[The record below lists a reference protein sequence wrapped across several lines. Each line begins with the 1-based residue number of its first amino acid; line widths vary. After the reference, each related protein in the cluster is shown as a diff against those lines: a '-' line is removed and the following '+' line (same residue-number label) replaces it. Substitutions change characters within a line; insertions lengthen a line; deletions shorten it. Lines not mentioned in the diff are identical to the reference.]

1 MLKFYA
7 AGKHGMKILGILF
20 SVLAIALPVHGA
32 EIQVVAA
39 ELAPHAGLQL
49 PQQGWV
55 PRVLTLALKDRGY
68 EPLIQFMPFP
78 RALSWAQ
85 QGQVEAI
92 APLYKSAARAEYLLF
107 SEPLGW
113 SQTALFYHSKKPIN
127 FKDLEDLKG
136 LKVALMRGARVS
148 DEFDD
153 NTGMVRVEV
162 TSYEQQVRML
172 MAGRVDAIVGEEF
185 VVRAMLRQQYSPGAQ
200 DIVQAEQPLAVQAM
214 YVGVAKNAKH
224 AAAKLT
230 AINLGLAQLR
240 ASGVY
245 AAILAEYGIVY
256 RKGHLFAID
265 AMDTFEAPIE
275 QRLGEER

>member
-1 MLKFYA
+1 MTY
-7 AGKHGMKILGILF
+7 LGILLF
-20 SVLAIALPVHGA
+20 VLIAALPVKGA

-39 ELAPHAGLQL
+39 ELAPHAGLLL
-49 PQQGWV
+49 PQHGWV
-55 PRVLTLALKDRGY
+55 PRVLTLALKDRGF

-107 SEPLGW
+107 SEPLGF
-113 SQTALFYHSKKPIN
+113 SQTALFYQSKKPIN
-127 FKDLEDLKG
+127 FKGLDDLKG
-136 LKVALMRGARVS
+136 LKVAVMRGARVS
-148 DEFDD
+148 DDFDD
-153 NTGMVRVEV
+153 NGDLVRVEV

-185 VVRAMLRQQYSPGAQ
+185 VVREMLRRQYSPGARG
-200 DIVQAEQPLAVQAM
+200 IVQAEQPLAVQAM

-245 AAILAEYGIVY
+245 GAILAEYGIAY
-256 RKGHLFAID
+256 RNGYLLPIGALDTSEPHID
-265 AMDTFEAPIE
+265 RREGE
-275 QRLGEER
+275 GEEM